1 MANKELLIFNKG
13 REKAMLTRKWKEER
27 INGYVDTYN
36 KLKKVKIN
44 WIYTFSTANYNLV
57 YIFCKS
63 LILIFNLL

>member
-44 WIYTFSTANYNLV
+44 
-57 YIFCKS
+57 
-63 LILIFNLL
+63 